1 MQKLF
6 FIVSVFSQICLVSCN
21 NQGSKTSSE
30 EQPIVFRFELDSSGA
45 ISSQKIKKQLADLA
59 LKISAN
65 ADRVVMHSFTEKMN
79 TEQESVDTAYALAAA
94 AKEIMF
100 HSATERIYY
109 SVGIDA
115 LGFKNPIDAAHP
127 NSRLNRRIEIE
138 YLK

>member
-1 MQKLF
+1 MQNFF
-6 FIVSVFSQICLVSCN
+6 FIVLVFSQFFLLSCG
-21 NQGSKTSSE
+21 NQTSTAVDE
-30 EQPIVFRFELDSSGA
+30 NQKLVFRFELDSTGA
-45 ISSQKIKKQLADLA
+45 VSSSEIKKQLADLA
-59 LKISAN
+59 VKISAN

-79 TEQESVDTAYALAAA
+79 TEQQSIDTAYMLAAA

-127 NSRLNRRIEIE
+127 FSRVNRRLEIE